1 LQFVPDESVLRTAA
15 ANVKM
20 EPGELDRAG
29 LTAVSSS
36 DDAFQPSDWE
46 PGKVIL
52 RKRSVTPVDS
62 LKLNDADIA
71 KRMESDLQPGDNQMW
86 VCAVYEPELTGESYV
101 VVSPLS
107 LRENESEKPVRAKRE
122 GMADD
127 AEKDSANSKSTIAAQ
142 LDDAEDA

>member
-1 LQFVPDESVLRTAA
+1 
-15 ANVKM
+15 M
-20 EPGELDRAG
+20 
-29 LTAVSSS
+29 
-36 DDAFQPSDWE
+36 
-46 PGKVIL
+46 
-52 RKRSVTPVDS
+52 
-62 LKLNDADIA
+62 
-71 KRMESDLQPGDNQMW
+71 
-86 VCAVYEPELTGESYV
+86 

>member
-1 LQFVPDESVLRTAA
+1 
-15 ANVKM
+15 M
-20 EPGELDRAG
+20 
-29 LTAVSSS
+29 
-36 DDAFQPSDWE
+36 
-46 PGKVIL
+46 
-52 RKRSVTPVDS
+52 
-62 LKLNDADIA
+62 
-71 KRMESDLQPGDNQMW
+71 RMESDLQPGDNDQMW